1 MLSPVTVSKTAKQTL
16 RNPAVTLGGGTV
28 TFPVELET
36 GMWLECLAPDD
47 CKVYGPEGGV
57 LREITPQGALPA
69 LAPGENAVQFAG
81 DTGDT
86 PARALVTISTVGE
99 PVE

>member
-1 MLSPVTVSKTAKQTL
+1 
-16 RNPAVTLGGGTV
+16 
-28 TFPVELET
+28 VELET

-57 LREITPQGALPA
+57 LREVTPQGALPA
-69 LAPGENAVQFAG
+69 LATGENTVQFAG

-86 PARALVTISTVGE
+86 PARALVTISAVGDPLE
-99 PVE
+99 